1 MTQEFRFECTAFKT
15 PVIHLKGSFN
25 EARGDRNLE
34 LRTED
39 GAPSR
44 NGGVIGVKVGQPP
57 IGFLVSLINI
67 YCEALCCRDKDD

>member
-44 NGGVIGVKVGQPP
+44 NGGVIGVKVG
-57 IGFLVSLINI
+57 LVLGLRQSWAVVFFRPHLHI
-67 YCEALCCRDKDD
+67 R